1 MQRVTATT
9 GTERYKTVIR
19 SSDHTI
25 TGDEP
30 VELGGQNRGM
40 NPGELL
46 CSSLA
51 SCTSITLRMYA
62 DRKEWK
68 IHEINV
74 TVFLNDE
81 DKTHPLI
88 HRTIEISGEDVD
100 EQQQT
105 RLLAIANACPVHKL
119 LSRGIEIRTEM
130 KF

>member
-1 MQRVTATT
+1 MEHIIATT
-9 GTERYKTVIR
+9 GTERYKTLIR

-25 TGDEP
+25 TADEP
-30 VELGGQNRGM
+30 VQLGGQNLGM
-40 NPGELL
+40 TPGELL

-68 IHEINV
+68 VDEINV
-74 TVFLNDE
+74 KVTLNDE
-81 DKTHPLI
+81 DKKNPLM
-88 HRTIEISGEDVD
+88 HRILEIRGQMDE
-100 EQQQT
+100 EQQA

-119 LSRGIEIRTEM
+119 LSRGMEIRTEM

>member
-1 MQRVTATT
+1 MEHITATT
-9 GTERYKTVIR
+9 GTARYKTIIH

-30 VELGGQNRGM
+30 VHLGGKNLGM
-40 NPGELL
+40 SPGELL

-62 DRKEWK
+62 DRKEW
-68 IHEINV
+68 NV
-74 TVFLNDE
+74 TEITVKVTLHDE
-81 DKTHPLI
+81 DKKNPSM
-88 HRTIEISGEDVD
+88 HRVVEISGETD

-119 LSRGIEIRTEM
+119 LSRGLEIRTEI